1 MHQQSD
7 IQLRMLL
14 LNVLDSLKYAFRNDE
29 NMVTIIIKYAS
40 SLKNIYV
47 RINNIA
53 IYLFFLIFLSYFFIS
68 FIIIDIDVFNK
79 KIYVW
84 ISLDVCYVVYIH
96 MFVL

>member
-1 MHQQSD
+1 MHQQTD